1 MFLTSLIT
9 RTRPIFRNQAR
20 ILISRFPSHQEAQKI
35 MSTLA
40 FGHTHSP
47 TTDSLYS
54 SNKWLPNAP
63 VNPRMTGIAKLTTVD
78 ATPSGVTSVRL
89 LSKADAAAA
98 VVSATG
104 CTTEDAERESVFV
117 VYESGKRVI
126 ISSLGSTLDKVDIG
140 GLRKTVG
147 SAVAKLKSLKA
158 KEASFLVPSIDGV
171 SLAKVAEVIAHSAT
185 LHNYAFDK
193 YLTGDKVPV
202 LLENIY
208 LSFESVASNGE
219 VAAAKEAARVQ
230 AVLSESVI
238 FCRDLGNDRADE
250 LHPEKL
256 EQVARAV
263 ANEMGAQIHVVK
275 GQELVEQGL
284 HLLAAVG
291 QCARYPPRYIE
302 IFHKGDPEHPED
314 VLMVLGKGITY
325 DTGGLNIKGT
335 GFMEN
340 MHMDMCGSAASLS
353 SALACYRLGVKRN
366 IVFVVAVAENAIGS
380 LAYKPKSIIKSH
392 KGLTVEIGNTDAEG
406 RLVLADALSLC
417 QQRHKPHTIID
428 MATLTGACIIALGEY
443 AAGLFTNNAALSA
456 ALVKAGEKRGERLHP
471 MPIFPEHREEIK
483 SSSMS
488 DLVSTGAGRYGG
500 ACTAAAFLENFIG
513 GTPAKNSRVATG
525 GEDGASKDE
534 AGKTPAWAHIDLAG
548 PAMYSKTRGFMP
560 EGSTGFAVQTIYEYV
575 IAAPAGALPED
586 EKKRF

>member
-1 MFLTSLIT
+1 MFVVVANSSFLLKKTST
-9 RTRPIFRNQAR
+9 FRN
-20 ILISRFPSHQEAQKI
+20 LRFINLTRVNKFRK
-35 MSTLA
+35 MSSVP
-40 FGHTHSP
+40 GHIGSP
-47 TTDSLYS
+47 ATAGIYS
-54 SNKWLPNAP
+54 TQKWLPNAP
-63 VNPRMTGIAKLTTVD
+63 VNPRMTGIAKVTTVD
-78 ATPSGVTSVRL
+78 VTPTGVTSIKI
-89 LSKADAAAA
+89 LSKADALSAIIT
-98 VVSATG
+98 ATG
-104 CTTEDAERESVFV
+104 CTTEDAERENV
-117 VYESGKRVI
+117 VVIYESGKRSI
-126 ISSLGSTLDKVDIG
+126 IASLGTSLDKVDIN
-140 GLRKTVG
+140 GLRKTIG
-147 SAVAKLKSLKA
+147 SAVSKLKTLKA
-158 KEASFLVPSIDGV
+158 KEASFIVPAIDGV
-171 SLAKVAEVIAHSAT
+171 PLSKVAEVITHSAT
-185 LHNYAFDK
+185 LHNYSFDK
-193 YLTGDKVPV
+193 YLTGDKVPT
-202 LLENIY
+202 LLESIY
-208 LSFESVASNGE
+208 ISFEAVLSSSPDV
-219 VAAAKEAARVQ
+219 VVAKEAARVQ
-230 AVLSESVI
+230 SILSESVI

-250 LHPEKL
+250 VHPEKL
-256 EQVARAV
+256 EEVARAI
-263 ANEMGAQIHVVK
+263 AKEMGADIHIVK
-275 GQELVEQGL
+275 GQDLVDQGL

-302 IFHKGDPEHPED
+302 IFHKGDPEHAED
-314 VLMVLGKGITY
+314 VIMVLGKGITY

-443 AAGLFTNNAALSA
+443 AAGLFTNNASLSA

-513 GTPAKNSRVATG
+513 GTPVKNSRIVTS
-525 GEDGASKDE
+525 GEE
-534 AGKTPAWAHIDLAG
+534 VVEVNKTPAWAHIDLAG

-575 IAAPAGALPED
+575 NTAPAGALADD

>member
-1 MFLTSLIT
+1 
-9 RTRPIFRNQAR
+9 
-20 ILISRFPSHQEAQKI
+20 